1 MTEQEALAGPYTVIA
16 DFFFTMG
23 MDGAQEDLERWF
35 QAAFSEEYSWS
46 HGSPGNL
53 LFIHEQ
59 IGALI
64 EAAAAISASA
74 IESSADDPSFT
85 VLKAFFAFMDLEGWK
100 ETLYSWLNAGLSDHS
115 IVGMAGPET
124 LLPVCRHLH
133 RLVETCFVISLQKTS
148 AKINT

>member
-1 MTEQEALAGPYTVIA
+1 MTDQEALAGPYTVIA

-23 MDGAQEDLERWF
+23 MDGAGEDLERWF
-35 QAAFSEEYSWS
+35 QAAFTEEYSWS
-46 HGSPGNL
+46 YGSPGNL

-59 IGALI
+59 ILSLI
-64 EAAAAISASA
+64 EAAAAILAS
-74 IESSADDPSFT
+74 SSDDSSLP
-85 VLKAFFAFMDLEGWK
+85 VLKAFFDFMDPEGWK

-133 RLVETCFVISLQKTS
+133 RLVDACFVISLQKN
-148 AKINT
+148 IR

>member
-46 HGSPGNL
+46 HGNPGNL
-53 LFIHEQ
+53 LFIYEQ

-64 EAAAAISASA
+64 EAAAAIAS
-74 IESSADDPSFT
+74 SSEDPSLT
-85 VLKAFFAFMDLEGWK
+85 VLKAFFGFMDLEGWK

-115 IVGMAGPET
+115 IVGVAGPDT

-133 RLVETCFVISLQKTS
+133 RLVEACFVISLQK
-148 AKINT
+148 NVR

>member
-1 MTEQEALAGPYTVIA
+1 MTDQEALAGPHRVIA

-23 MDGAQEDLERWF
+23 MDGAGEDLERWL

-59 IGALI
+59 LLSLI
-64 EAAAAISASA
+64 EAADAILAVSP
-74 IESSADDPSFT
+74 DDPSLP
-85 VLKAFFAFMDLEGWK
+85 VLKAFFAFMDMEGWK
-100 ETLYSWLNAGLSDHS
+100 ETLYSLLYAGLSDHS

-124 LLPVCRHLH
+124 LLPICRHLH
-133 RLVETCFVISLQKTS
+133 RLVEACFVISLQK
-148 AKINT
+148 NVR